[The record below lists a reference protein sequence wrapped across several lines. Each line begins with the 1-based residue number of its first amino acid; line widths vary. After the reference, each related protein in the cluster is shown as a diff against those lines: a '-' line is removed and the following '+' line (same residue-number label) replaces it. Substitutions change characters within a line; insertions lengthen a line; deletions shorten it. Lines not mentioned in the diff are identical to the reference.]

1 MTSFFKQAGAALA
14 LLLSL
19 SAQAS
24 TLSVDVGGI
33 QSKGEFGSAAN
44 TVLSLNLGA
53 GATLSHFSWD
63 VELEAFAPAQ
73 LSGLRLAISGTDL
86 DLGGLL
92 FTPAEGV
99 DEAGS
104 MHFTG
109 SLDLAAEGLSF
120 LLGSDGLLRLE
131 FHQAASSGLDPDGLW
146 KSGTLSFDTD
156 AVTVPEPGSLLLIAS
171 GLGLLAAA
179 QRRRN
184 RLTTDKT

>member
-1 MTSFFKQAGAALA
+1 MISFIKHAGAALA
-14 LLLSL
+14 LMLSL

-24 TLSVDVGGI
+24 TLSVDVGGT
-33 QSKGEFGSAAN
+33 QSKGEFGNAAN

-53 GATLSHFSWD
+53 GAALSRFSWD
-63 VELEAFAPAQ
+63 VELEAFAPSQ
-73 LSGLRLAISGTDL
+73 LSNLRLAISGTDL

-92 FTPAEGV
+92 FTPGEGV
-99 DEAGS
+99 DAAGS

-131 FHQAASSGLDPDGLW
+131 FHQAASNGLNPDGLW

-171 GLGLLAAA
+171 GLSLLAIA
-179 QRRRN
+179 QRRRKQIN
-184 RLTTDKT
+184 SDKT